1 MKKIFTKQWFN
12 AAGIRSLK
20 TVCQTAVATIGT
32 SAVLSSVDW
41 RVVLSASLLAGVL
54 SVLNS
59 FAGLP
64 EVTEE

>member
-1 MKKIFTKQWFN
+1 MKKIFTRQWFK

-64 EVTEE
+64 KVTEE

>member
-1 MKKIFTKQWFN
+1 MKKIFTKQGFR

>member
-1 MKKIFTKQWFN
+1 MKKIFTKKWLK

>member
-1 MKKIFTKQWFN
+1 MKKIFTKQWFK

-59 FAGLP
+59 FAGLL

>member
-1 MKKIFTKQWFN
+1 MKKIFTKQWFK

-32 SAVLSSVDW
+32 SAVLSSADW